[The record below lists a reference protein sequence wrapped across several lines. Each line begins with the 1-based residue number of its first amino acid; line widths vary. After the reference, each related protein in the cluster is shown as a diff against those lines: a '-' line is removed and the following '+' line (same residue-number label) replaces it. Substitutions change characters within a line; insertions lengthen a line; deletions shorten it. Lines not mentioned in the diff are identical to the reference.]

1 MAQSDNPGVPTGG
14 AGGSGDDDFGTHE
27 VRYYRGDFDA
37 HTERTEA
44 HTFEQARPAY
54 QLGHAAG
61 SNPAYLGRPYVEVE
75 VELERSYQPQ
85 GETRWEHVRQYAR
98 RGFEW
103 RSIVGGLALAAGG
116 WWAGKALQSA
126 LSDVGEEDENA
137 YRTHFESFP
146 ARPDKVTYDRARTG
160 YLLGHTAAYNPDYRG
175 RAYEEVEPELRQGFT
190 GDNAGQYDALRDFTR
205 YGYERGSTRAPGDV

>member
-1 MAQSDNPGVPTGG
+1 MAQNDNLVGG
-14 AGGSGDDDFGTHE
+14 AGVPRDDDDFGVHE
-27 VRYYRGDFDA
+27 VRYYRGDFEA
-37 HTERTEA
+37 APERVET

-54 QLGHAAG
+54 QLGHAAAA
-61 SNPAYLGRPYVEVE
+61 NPEYAGRPYVEVE

-116 WWAGKALQSA
+116 WWAGKQLQNA

-137 YRTHFESFP
+137 YRTHYESFP
-146 ARPDKVTYDRARTG
+146 ARPDKVGYDRARTG
-160 YLLGHTAAYNPDYRG
+160 YLLGHTAAHNPAYQG
-175 RAYEEVEPELRQGFT
+175 RAYDEVEPELRQGFT
-190 GDNAGQYDALRDFTR
+190 GDNAAQYDALRDFSR
-205 YGYERGSTRAPGDV
+205 YGYERGSTRVRGTE